1 MTLLIIIIFLNRE
14 KASMVVPEER
24 EGREDT
30 NLDLVRSQEP
40 ANATT
45 NTRKAGKPSLFNL
58 TYSYNMVLSV
68 QRVLCLIMVD
78 MFN

>member
-1 MTLLIIIIFLNRE
+1 MVLRLRCFWFVLLKRACDYANRE

-30 NLDLVRSQEP
+30 NLDLSRSQEP

-45 NTRKAGKPSLFNL
+45 NTRKAGMLFGSFFL
-58 TYSYNMVLSV
+58 
-68 QRVLCLIMVD
+68 
-78 MFN
+78 F